1 MTTAAEFEAQI
12 AALEARLGQTT
23 GMVAEFESEVS
34 GLGRSLSFTGRE
46 AESLSRSFSTGL
58 RRAFDGVIFD
68 GMRLQD
74 ALRGI
79 AQSMINA
86 VYNAAMK
93 PVQNALGGALVGALM
108 PFAQGGAFSAGRVMP
123 FAQGGVISQATAFPM
138 RGGTTGLMGEA
149 GPEAILPLSR
159 GPDGRLGVRGAG
171 GGGPV
176 NVTFNISTPDVAGFQ
191 RSQTQIAAQMGRLL
205 AQGARNR

>member
-1 MTTAAEFEAQI
+1 MTTPTEFEAQI
-12 AALEARLGQTT
+12 AALESRLDQAG
-23 GMVAEFESEVS
+23 GLVAQFDSELS
-34 GLGRSLSFTGRE
+34 NLGRTMTFTGRE
-46 AESLSRSFSTGL
+46 VDGLSRNFAGGL

-79 AQSMINA
+79 AQTMIDS

-93 PVQNALGGALVGALM
+93 PVQNAFGGFL
-108 PFAQGGAFSAGRVMP
+108 AQGVTGAMSSILP

-149 GPEAILPLSR
+149 GPEAILPLQR
-159 GPDGRLGVRGAG
+159 GADGQLGVRAG
-171 GGGPV
+171 GSGQAV
-176 NVTFNISTPDVAGFQ
+176 NVTFNISTPDVAGFE

-205 AQGARNR
+205 SRGQRNA